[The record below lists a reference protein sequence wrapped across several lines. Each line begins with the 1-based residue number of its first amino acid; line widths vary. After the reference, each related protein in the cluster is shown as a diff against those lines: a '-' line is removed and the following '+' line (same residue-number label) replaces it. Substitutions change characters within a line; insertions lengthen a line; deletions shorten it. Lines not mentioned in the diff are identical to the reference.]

1 MGNPDPLLSWS
12 SVVPE
17 VSVITT
23 LKDDTEVFEGKLEE
37 NEKNLK
43 QVNMK
48 LHSYRHIK
56 SRPE

>member
-1 MGNPDPLLSWS
+1 M
-12 SVVPE
+12 PE